1 MGNGRNLGGYGGG
14 GDYITEIEPSDEI
27 IPGGFTTVVVLSSV
41 GIGILDNKL
50 GHRSLIHR
58 FRLPSLAR
66 VHKLYLGL
74 PLV

>member
-41 GIGILDNKL
+41 GQGETQSREMFKY
-50 GHRSLIHR
+50 
-58 FRLPSLAR
+58 
-66 VHKLYLGL
+66 VEW
-74 PLV
+74 